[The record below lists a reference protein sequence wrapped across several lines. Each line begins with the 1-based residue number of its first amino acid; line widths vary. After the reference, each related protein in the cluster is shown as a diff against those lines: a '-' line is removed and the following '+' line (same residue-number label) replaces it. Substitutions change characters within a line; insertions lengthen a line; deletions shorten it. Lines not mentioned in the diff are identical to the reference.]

1 MVDRGYRVEA
11 AMKDPAGDV
20 AGLSCG
26 GSTQKCD
33 DIQSLLYPS
42 LQDACKTPS
51 CIFPVSMVSS
61 FSVT

>member
-1 MVDRGYRVEA
+1 MVVRGYRVEA

-20 AGLSCG
+20 TGLSCRWG
-26 GSTQKCD
+26 AQKCD

-42 LQDACKTPS
+42 LQDACKTLS